1 MARITIVQNGQ
12 SSLVV
17 DLDTRELTLPNG
29 KHRDATVFANEDG
42 VITSPKGLLDKIA
55 AGTVKVVDLYGL
67 KLPGDTLAEAVEE
80 KEEPVVVSNKP
91 KPGAKKTPAPV
102 AVPVTPPAAP
112 IVPAGSPLD
121 LPEDEA

>member
-42 VITSPKGLLDKIA
+42 VITAPQGLLDKIA

-67 KLPGDTLAEAVEE
+67 KLPGGAPEE
-80 KEEPVVVSNKP
+80 KTETKLEPVVESKP
-91 KPGAKKTPAPV
+91 KPGAKKTPV
-102 AVPVTPPAAP
+102 VTPPTVTPPTAP
-112 IVPAGSPLD
+112 TVPTGSPLD

>member
-1 MARITIVQNGQ
+1 MARITVFQEGQ

-17 DLDTRELTLPNG
+17 SLDTRELVLPNG

-42 VITSPKGLLDKIA
+42 VIESPKDLLDKIA

-67 KLPGDTLAEAVEE
+67 KLPDNAPTESAPVAKL
-80 KEEPVVVSNKP
+80 EPVVEPKP
-91 KPGAKKTPAPV
+91 KPGAKKTPAVVVPPV
-102 AVPVTPPAAP
+102 VAP
-112 IVPAGSPLD
+112 KASPLD

>member
-1 MARITIVQNGQ
+1 MARITVFQEGK

-17 DLDTRELTLPNG
+17 NLDTRDLVLPNG

-42 VITSPKGLLDKIA
+42 VIQSPKDLLDKIA
-55 AGTVKVVDLYGL
+55 AGTIKVVDLYGL
-67 KLPGDTLAEAVEE
+67 KLPSDAPSEDAPVET
-80 KEEPVVVSNKP
+80 KLEPVVESKP

-102 AVPVTPPAAP
+102 VVPPT
-112 IVPAGSPLD
+112 VPMVSPLD

>member
-1 MARITIVQNGQ
+1 MARITVYQQGQ

-17 DLDTRELTLPNG
+17 SLDTRELVLPNG

-42 VITSPKGLLDKIA
+42 VIQSPQDLLDKIA

-67 KLPGDTLAEAVEE
+67 TLPDGNTPEESAPVETKL
-80 KEEPVVVSNKP
+80 EPVVESKP
-91 KPGAKKTPAPV
+91 KPGAKKTPAAPV
-102 AVPVTPPAAP
+102 VAPVTPLT
-112 IVPAGSPLD
+112 GSPLD